1 MITGVIIYATTYR
14 FPVYRPC
21 AGPMPVP
28 TSAHSPIGGAGCL
41 AALGTKVWSKG
52 ANQMNVPLDC
62 VPLAPQYPFER
73 PAGGVL
79 QVPER
84 LKKVWQF
91 GGFAS
96 LKSRRTALYSPAEVD
111 AQRAAPRKGFL
122 NRRFKHVFAY
132 FWRAPKVGAGSGGAE
147 PSGQQVEIF
156 SIYCISNSSAISF
169 ILIASILLTP
179 FSCMVTPY
187 RTSASSMVPRRWVI
201 TINCV
206 LSEMDRI

>member
-1 MITGVIIYATTYR
+1 
-14 FPVYRPC
+14 
-21 AGPMPVP
+21 MPVP
-28 TSAHSPIGGAGCL
+28 TSAHSPTDGAGCL
-41 AALGTKVWSKG
+41 AALGTRVWRKG
-52 ANQMNVPLDC
+52 CESEECTVRTC
-62 VPLAPQYPFER
+62 APCRQFLFER

-187 RTSASSMVPRRWVI
+187 KTSASSMVPRRWVI

>member
-1 MITGVIIYATTYR
+1 MSATPPTTVPAACGC
-14 FPVYRPC
+14 PVASRH
-21 AGPMPVP
+21 
-28 TSAHSPIGGAGCL
+28 SARRSGGE
-41 AALGTKVWSKG
+41 G
-52 ANQMNVPLDC
+52 ANQKNVPLDR
-62 VPLAPQYPFER
+62 VLFAPQYPFER

-187 RTSASSMVPRRWVI
+187 KTSASSMVPRRWVI